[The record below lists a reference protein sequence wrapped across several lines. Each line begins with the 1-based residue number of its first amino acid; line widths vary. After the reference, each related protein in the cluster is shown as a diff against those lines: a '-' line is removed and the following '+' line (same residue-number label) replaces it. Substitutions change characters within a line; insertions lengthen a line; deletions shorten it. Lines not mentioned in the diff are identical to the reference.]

1 VLRVEYYPDG
11 ELLKSEE
18 KPDISYSW
26 RSIVRGLKAIRQ
38 GMIWW
43 VGDGTT
49 INIWEDPWLPRGVTR
64 RPCTPKGATILT
76 KVSDLIDPYT
86 GTWDKKLVHV
96 IFWEEDVNLILAI
109 PIKHGEDDTP
119 AWHYDNKGIFS
130 VKSAYHVLEDS
141 REYEQGR
148 QKGESSSSAPTDE
161 VMQWKSLWN
170 FQCQSKIK
178 KFLWRFSHNSL
189 ALRLNI
195 KRRGVRDV
203 DTRCPVCN
211 RLDEDGG
218 HCFVKCKVVKRC

>member
-1 VLRVEYYPDG
+1 V
-11 ELLKSEE
+11 K
-18 KPDISYSW
+18 
-26 RSIVRGLKAIRQ
+26 
-38 GMIWW
+38 
-43 VGDGTT
+43 
-49 INIWEDPWLPRGVTR
+49 
-64 RPCTPKGATILT
+64 
-76 KVSDLIDPYT
+76 
-86 GTWDKKLVHV
+86 
-96 IFWEEDVNLILAI
+96 LILAI